1 MVRFS
6 KLIFSLAALLV
17 FAAAGVTV
25 RAGTITVV
33 GVNSGQFSTA
43 TVVCEFTPKSNL
55 VLFNTLTFT
64 ITNTSHITHPG
75 STSTITSIGF
85 DLPPLG
91 STSLSGLND
100 FDGFMI
106 PSPLANFSFK
116 DFNVGPVPGFAGAVL
131 DFAFTTP
138 LSSSFASGS
147 VANGLAPGESVSF
160 IVTGPPFAQFTE
172 DQICNA
178 IFVMFQDVPLAAG
191 TGGSDVGISETPVPE
206 PSSILLL
213 GSALVGL
220 SAGNRIRETLRPLG
234 SSLLAWRLF
243 R

>member
-17 FAAAGVTV
+17 FAAGATV
-25 RAGTITVV
+25 RADTITVV

-43 TVVCEFTPKSNL
+43 TVVCEFTPRSNF

-64 ITNTSHITHPG
+64 ITNTSHLTHPG
-75 STSTITSIGF
+75 STSTITAIGF

-91 STSLSGLND
+91 STSLSGINE

-106 PSPLANFSFK
+106 PNRLANFGFR
-116 DFNVGPVPGFAGAVL
+116 DFNVGPVPGFPGAVL

-138 LSSSFASGS
+138 FGARFAMGS
-147 VANGLAPGESVSF
+147 VANGLLPGESVSF
-160 IVTGPPFAQFTE
+160 IVTGLPFAQFTE

-178 IFVMFQDVPLAAG
+178 IFLMFEDVPLAAG
-191 TGGSDVGISETPVPE
+191 TGGRDVGISETPVPE

-213 GSALVGL
+213 GSAMVGL
-220 SAGNRIRETLRPLG
+220 G
-234 SSLLAWRLF
+234 SFVR
-243 R
+243 RKMKPRN